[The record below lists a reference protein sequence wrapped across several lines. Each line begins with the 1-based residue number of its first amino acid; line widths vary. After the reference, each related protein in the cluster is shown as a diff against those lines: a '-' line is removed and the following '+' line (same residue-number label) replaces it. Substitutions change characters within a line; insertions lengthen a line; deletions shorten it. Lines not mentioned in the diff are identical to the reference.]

1 MAPETK
7 SKKRKSGG
15 AVTSPST
22 KKLRKS
28 EAPSPEEQPAPVKTS
43 KKSKKEAPKQDED
56 AAVTRSKSSRKRAT
70 DFFDAADEEADAA
83 ESTPKKSKKA
93 KKEKDEKPVEESAP
107 AAKPVK
113 GKKAKKEKDEEPA
126 EVPAAA
132 AKAVKGKKR
141 KAAEEPAPVE
151 EPAEEEEIAVDGSEG
166 ESEDEDDQ
174 TKALLKGFESDE
186 DEEDGED
193 EGDLSKLPALPDS
206 KKLAK
211 QLKKVKEDN
220 STGVIYIG
228 RVPHGFYEHQMKAYF
243 TQFGEVKRVRV
254 ARNKKTGR
262 SKHYAFVE
270 FANNDVAKIVAETM
284 DKYLMFGHILQ
295 VRYIPAEQVHPELF
309 KGSNKRFKAAPRN
322 KMQGRHLRLGM
333 VREDW
338 DKRIEREEKRR
349 KSKGDKLKEMGYDF
363 EAPAIKSTNKIP
375 KRTEAPA
382 EAEEAPKTLT
392 DKAHDEEDQEVAEA
406 MEAVKKSKKSKKRE
420 SNGAVE
426 EEKEKEPVKV
436 KATKEKKDAGKAEK
450 ADKKASK
457 PKAKKA
463 KTSA

>member
-1 MAPETK
+1 
-7 SKKRKSGG
+7 
-15 AVTSPST
+15 
-22 KKLRKS
+22 
-28 EAPSPEEQPAPVKTS
+28 
-43 KKSKKEAPKQDED
+43 
-56 AAVTRSKSSRKRAT
+56 
-70 DFFDAADEEADAA
+70 
-83 ESTPKKSKKA
+83 STPVVKA
-93 KKEKDEKPVEESAP
+93 A
-107 AAKPVK
+107 K
-113 GKKAKKEKDEEPA
+113 GKKAKKEKVEEPIEEPA
-126 EVPAAA
+126 PA
-132 AKAVKGKKR
+132 AKAGKGKKR
-141 KAAEEPAPVE
+141 KAAEEPAAVE
-151 EPAEEEEIAVDGSEG
+151 ESVEEEEIAVDGSDV

-174 TKALLKGFESDE
+174 TKALLQGFESDD

-206 KKLAK
+206 KSLAK
-211 QLKKVKEDN
+211 KLKKVKADD
-220 STGVIYIG
+220 SPGVIYIG

-243 TQFGEVKRVRV
+243 TQFGQVNRVRV

-349 KSKGDKLKEMGYDF
+349 KSKEGKLKEMGYEFD
-363 EAPAIKSTNKIP
+363 APAIKSTSKVP
-375 KRTEAPA
+375 KRSEAAA
-382 EAEEAPKTLT
+382 EAEEAEAPKTIT
-392 DKAHDEEDQEVAEA
+392 EKPHDEEDQDVAEA
-406 MEAVKKSKKSKKRE
+406 MKTVKKSKKSKKRE
-420 SNGAVE
+420 STGAVE
-426 EEKEKEPVKV
+426 EEEKEPVKV
-436 KATKEKKDAGKAEK
+436 KATKEKKTEK
-450 ADKKASK
+450 ADKKATK